1 MFIAN
6 DHNNY
11 AQYVPVQLITL
22 INLSDTHRRCKEL
35 LEQNGF
41 IVSQQLV
48 LCLRNA
54 FDITI
59 RQTIK
64 RYYRLQQLELRFVL
78 QMEWCFTHHIRAQ
91 YIELTLQCTEKKYS
105 ICSDAK
111 YNEYKR
117 QFQASP
123 ILLVLVLKTINSTFC
138 LSVFLQSLAWLSILL
153 RLMTLNWPCSAAHN
167 FDVNAITTEHNSFS
181 CHLQGSSGTS
191 GRVLDSGPKGYGF
204 EPHPCHCVVVLEQD
218 TFILA

>member
-11 AQYVPVQLITL
+11 AQYVPVLLITL

-41 IVSQQLV
+41 SVSQPLV
-48 LCLRNA
+48 LSLRNA

-78 QMEWCFTHHIRAQ
+78 QME
-91 YIELTLQCTEKKYS
+91 
-105 ICSDAK
+105 
-111 YNEYKR
+111 
-117 QFQASP
+117 
-123 ILLVLVLKTINSTFC
+123 
-138 LSVFLQSLAWLSILL
+138 
-153 RLMTLNWPCSAAHN
+153 
-167 FDVNAITTEHNSFS
+167 
-181 CHLQGSSGTS
+181 
-191 GRVLDSGPKGYGF
+191 
-204 EPHPCHCVVVLEQD
+204 
-218 TFILA
+218 